1 MSEIKE
7 IKRVYVPGNT
17 IPRLDVT
24 GEIKEIKRL
33 YFVDNITPTPPLDV
47 RKSIENLINSF
58 NEGLNDDDIKIIELK
73 STLVCNVL
81 IDVKPAKF
89 DMVES
94 LRVNFPELHI
104 TKNLD

>member
-1 MSEIKE
+1 MS
-7 IKRVYVPGNT
+7 
-17 IPRLDVT
+17 
-24 GEIKEIKRL
+24 EIKEIKRL

-73 STLVCNVL
+73 STLVSKVL
-81 IDVKPAKF
+81 IDVKPPKF
-89 DMVES
+89 EIVES
-94 LRVNFPELHI
+94 LKVNFPNLNI